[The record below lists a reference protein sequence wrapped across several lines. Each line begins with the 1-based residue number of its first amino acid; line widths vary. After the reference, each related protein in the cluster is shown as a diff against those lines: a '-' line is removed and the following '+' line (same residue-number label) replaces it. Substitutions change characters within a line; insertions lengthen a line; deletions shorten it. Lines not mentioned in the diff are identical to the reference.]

1 MTWKPAHVKMARQT
15 NGMDS
20 LSFFISFTICIA
32 SYFIIG
38 YVAESILAIS
48 KLPPWYRMAWVS
60 GPMRLSNHIYL
71 LIKTY
76 YSSTS
81 FRHDRHPQLK
91 EHDINLN
98 IEFLVQRWKF
108 SMWYTFRLTPN
119 HKFVKHKTPLL
130 SFMKFSLLILSL
142 VGKFSKHNGMRKPL
156 LKATIIQSI
165 SQVMTLNNISVASE
179 YILLNH
185 GEDKQWLLCH

>member
-1 MTWKPAHVKMARQT
+1 MTWKQAHVTMTRWT
-15 NGMDS
+15 NGLDS
-20 LSFFISFTICIA
+20 SSFLFSFTIMHSFLFYCRMCCRVTQA
-32 SYFIIG
+32 
-38 YVAESILAIS
+38 VS
-48 KLPPWYRMAWVS
+48 KFPPWYRMAWVS

-165 SQVMTLNNISVASE
+165 S
-179 YILLNH
+179 
-185 GEDKQWLLCH
+185 